1 MKKKNAVVELNKQA
15 IQKDRNISKELFK
28 QYFKFQTFIDMQEV
42 LYKSRNTYEN
52 KIQAGLIKNRLKKI

>member
-1 MKKKNAVVELNKQA
+1 MKKNAVVELNKQA

-52 KIQAGLIKNRLKKI
+52 QIQAGLIKNRLKKI